1 MCNSFLAKLH
11 FCWFD
16 FQFCRQKWF
25 DLIRTF
31 SPKSNMRRIGSNASP
46 FLPPQPPYRVRSAI
60 PDIPPRPEDRLFR
73 QELQRIWSSVLRLGF
88 KTRRRWFSGGEVGQE
103 QGPFHVGWSS
113 PCSPRHER
121 CIWPS
126 ISLHRGDHSSLTA
139 RSCGRSD
146 PPAAPSDRNGKVNL
160 HVTSHPVQNYIFTP
174 KFMHIYIYI
183 HLYGI

>member
-1 MCNSFLAKLH
+1 
-11 FCWFD
+11 
-16 FQFCRQKWF
+16 
-25 DLIRTF
+25 
-31 SPKSNMRRIGSNASP
+31 MRRIGSNVSP
-46 FLPPQPPYRVRSAI
+46 FLPPQRPHRIRSAI

-103 QGPFHVGWSS
+103 QGPFHVRWSS

-146 PPAAPSDRNGKVNL
+146 PPAAPSDRNRKVNL
-160 HVTSHPVQNYIFTP
+160 HVTPSCSKLHIYPQIYAY
-174 KFMHIYIYI
+174 IYIYI